1 MTTLSTIRRSTLA
14 VAAAAALLLS
24 VPASGQN
31 PAPDAG
37 PTISFAPMTLRSTGA
52 IVYGSG
58 TMLVRMHGAVYA
70 SIHTSGLTPGTV
82 ATAYLTAFNE
92 PRYCAARLCTPADF
106 ANPATQATLLGI
118 GGQVV
123 GDDGTA
129 DFAEVR
135 LVGDATNA
143 VLGPGVL
150 DTRQSEIYLSVR
162 THGPASTVP
171 AVLTAQLTTF
181 NGGCP
186 PNTCSTVQVAA
197 HTP

>member
-1 MTTLSTIRRSTLA
+1 MTVCTVRRSTLG
-14 VAAAAALLLS
+14 VAAAAAMLLS

-37 PTISFAPMTLRSTGA
+37 PTISFAPETLRSTGA

-92 PRYCAARLCTPADF
+92 PRNCAARPCVPADLG
-106 ANPATQATLLGI
+106 NPETHASLI
-118 GGQVV
+118 GMGGHVV

-129 DFAEVR
+129 EFAEVR

-143 VLGPGVL
+143 LFGPGVL
-150 DTRQSEIYLSVR
+150 NTRQAEIYLSIR
-162 THGPASTVP
+162 THGPASSVP
-171 AVLTAQLTTF
+171 AVLAAQLSTF